1 MKKLNFFL
9 ITSIILLANFLVSCS
24 TKKIGFFNNS
34 YPQYVHKDAPEAY
47 AEASAQ
53 ANATPVITARPV
65 FIEVGT
71 AEEKNKTGKKVNK
84 SKVTLP
90 AELSKIQAGASENL
104 VMPVKKLGKQERK
117 QIREAVKKQHS
128 NDRSGISTLL
138 LVIIA
143 ILLPPLAVALV
154 DGLRAPFWLDLLL
167 TILFYLPGLIYAL
180 YRIFRE

>member
-1 MKKLNFFL
+1 MKKLNLFL

-24 TKKIGFFNNS
+24 TKKLGFFNNS

-47 AEASAQ
+47 AEASVEP
-53 ANATPVITARPV
+53 NATPVITTRPV
-65 FIEVGT
+65 FGT
-71 AEEKNKTGKKVNK
+71 AEENKKTEMKVKK
-84 SKVTLP
+84 SKVALP
-90 AELSKIQAGASENL
+90 AALSKTQAGPSENL
-104 VMPVKKLGKQERK
+104 VIPLKKLGKQERK
-117 QIREAVKKQHS
+117 QIREAVKKEHTK
-128 NDRSGISTLL
+128 DRPGINTLL

-143 ILLPPLAVALV
+143 IILPPLAVALV